1 MNSKELKEL
10 EQISMEWGI
19 GAGDKIQRRALETW
33 HDPAF
38 FPTALMFDHAVF
50 GLVGE
55 AGEFADQHKKDLFK
69 PGHQTTREERLGEL
83 GDVLYYVAILAWLD
97 KCTIDDLSRMNY
109 NKLKDGHGWQPNF
122 YKYDKESHND

>member
-1 MNSKELKEL
+1 MTHT
-10 EQISMEWGI
+10 
-19 GAGDKIQRRALETW
+19 DDIQKRALETW
-33 HDPAF
+33 HDPFF
-38 FPTALMFDHAVF
+38 FPYDLMRDHAVF